1 MPFDI
6 DLRLAPDVRAPQLA
20 RRSLDAL
27 RSSLDG
33 SIVDEAMLLVS
44 ELVTNSVRHA
54 DLGPGDTIAVR
65 IVGAGPSL
73 RIEVTDPG
81 PGFDP
86 TAMPAP
92 NGHGGWGLWLLD
104 RIAPRWGVS
113 HDDGL
118 RVWFELNAV
127 SRGGRTGRT
136 PQAGSEEVPDG

>member
-6 DLRLAPDVRAPQLA
+6 DLRLTPDVRAPQLA
-20 RRSLDAL
+20 RRSLEAL

-33 SIVDEAMLLVS
+33 SIVDEAILLVS
-44 ELVTNSVRHA
+44 ELVTNSVRHGE
-54 DLGPGDTIAVR
+54 LGPADTVAVR
-65 IVGAGPSL
+65 IVTAGPAL

-86 TAMPAP
+86 SRVPPP
-92 NGHGGWGLWLLD
+92 NGRGGWGLWLLD

-113 HDDGL
+113 RDDGL
-118 RVWFELNAV
+118 SVWFELDPV

-136 PQAGSEEVPDG
+136 PQAGSEEVLDG